1 MTNCKQ
7 IPLPKIDNQDVKKIT
22 SFFSMG
28 NHLFSERYGHHAWK
42 SFDIIT
48 KGNVSPMINHFPSI
62 LKWLTICNKHTALK
76 KVDHLYISILLP
88 KNQIPWHV
96 DMQQTNIYANS
107 IITSISTDNSFIEF
121 ENDKQYRYK
130 EGYSYLIKSGVK
142 HRIMNLNNKH
152 RITLCSTPKEN
163 PYAEVD

>member
-76 KVDHLYISILLP
+76 KVDHLYISILMP
-88 KNQIPWHV
+88 RNV
-96 DMQQTNIYANS
+96 DQTQTDIYANS

-142 HRIMNLNNKH
+142 HRIMNLNDKH

-163 PYAEVD
+163 PYAEMA